1 MQKYEH
7 AFLQL
12 ERPFAWIDYDAL
24 NYNIKVVN
32 DSSKKPIRIA
42 TKSIR
47 SIAIL
52 KYIQSNLKQCAG
64 FMTYT
69 AAESVYLIEHGLDQI
84 LIGYPTMEIQ
94 SIEKLLNYSR
104 AGKHITFM
112 VDAVEQV
119 LLLQKCAKK
128 MNTTA
133 YICIDINVSTNF
145 KWIYFGTKRSPINTF
160 EKMQKIV
167 KDILDCP
174 EICIRGVMGY
184 EAQLAGVPDLR
195 KARSKKFQ
203 AKGFLIRKLKQAS
216 IQKVTSFRQFAVAHV
231 KSFVPLEFVNGGGS
245 GSIAFTCEQPE
256 VTEVTVGS
264 AFFAPVLFDDYDSIH
279 LKPAVGFA
287 LRVTRKFDDKTYV
300 CHGGG
305 YVASGVAGKD
315 RLPQFLN
322 SSYTYL
328 PLEGPG
334 EVQTPFCAPAN
345 TLEIGDTVYL
355 RHAKAGEL
363 CERFQVLHGVKGTD
377 YQGAI
382 NTYRGDQQCFL

>member
-1 MQKYEH
+1 MQKYEQ

-24 NYNIKVVN
+24 DHNIQVVN
-32 DSSKKPIRIA
+32 SCATKPIRIA

-47 SIAIL
+47 STAIL
-52 KYIQSNLKQCAG
+52 KYIQSKLTQCAG

-69 AAESVYLIEHGLDQI
+69 AAESVYLIEQGLDHI
-84 LIGYPTMEIQ
+84 LVGYPTMEIQ
-94 SIEKLLNYSR
+94 SIEKLLYYSR

-119 LLLQKCAKK
+119 ILLQKCAKR

-133 YICIDINVSTNF
+133 YICIDINVSTDY

-160 EKMQKIV
+160 EKLQKLVGKIV
-167 KDILDCP
+167 SNSGV
-174 EICIRGVMGY
+174 CIRGVMGY
-184 EAQLAGVPDLR
+184 EAQLAGVPDFK
-195 KARSKKFQ
+195 KAHSKKIQ

-216 IQKVTSFRQFAVAHV
+216 FQKVKSFRQFAVAHV
-231 KSFVPLEFVNGGGS
+231 KSVVPLEFVNGGGS

-256 VTEVTVGS
+256 VTEVTIGS
-264 AFFAPVLFDDYDSIH
+264 AFFAPVLFDDYESIY

-287 LRVTRKFDDKTYV
+287 LRVTRKFDNETFV

-315 RLPQFLN
+315 RLPQFIN

-334 EVQTPFCAPAN
+334 EVQTPFSAPAN
-345 TLEIGDTVYL
+345 SLEIGDTVYL

-363 CERFQVLHGVKGTD
+363 CERFQVLHGVKQAA